1 MDLQKQYGLN
11 SVDMNL
17 QKQIAQVLTID
28 TDAQL

>member
-28 TDAQL
+28 TDAHL